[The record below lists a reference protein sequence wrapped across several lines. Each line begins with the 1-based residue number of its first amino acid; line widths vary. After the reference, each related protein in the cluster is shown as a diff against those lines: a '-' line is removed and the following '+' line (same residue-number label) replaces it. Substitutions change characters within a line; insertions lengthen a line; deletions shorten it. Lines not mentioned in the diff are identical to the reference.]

1 MRRAM
6 VASAFAAL
14 VVAGPG
20 LAQTLPAAVA
30 RDPAPD
36 KAHPAAM
43 LAEPIPSHGD
53 NLNAVFYA
61 ASGAG
66 PHPTV
71 LLLHGLPGNEQ
82 NLDLAQAMRRDG
94 WNVLTLHY
102 RGSWGSPGDFSFIHC
117 IEDAASALAWLR
129 DPASPVADRVDPQR
143 IVVIGHSLGGF
154 VAGWTGGHDGGVIAT
169 ATISAANIGPTIG
182 GLPRGT
188 AAKVVDDNI
197 GTTAGMHTLA
207 GTSPDALGEEAIQG
221 VQTLDFT
228 AGAATLARHPLL
240 LVTSDDGLA
249 ANSADLAA
257 ACARGRRDTGQPGPS
272 GDGSQLFRPSCRFGS
287 GDPAVVGELAGR
299 AGGSINLVQLR
310 RSKTRGS
317 W

>member
-1 MRRAM
+1 MRWAVIALAF
-6 VASAFAAL
+6 VALIA
-14 VVAGPG
+14 AGPG
-20 LAQTLPAAVA
+20 LTETNPAAIA
-30 RDPAPD
+30 HDPASD

-61 ASGAG
+61 AAGAG

-82 NLDLAQAMRRDG
+82 NLDLAQAIRRDG

-102 RGSWGSPGDFSFIHC
+102 RGSWGSPGAFSFAHC

-129 DPASPVADRVDPQR
+129 DPASPVAGRVDVKH

-154 VAGWTGGHDGGVIAT
+154 VAGWTGGHDDGLTAT
-169 ATISAANIGPTIG
+169 TTISAANIGPTIG
-182 GLPRGT
+182 GLSRSA

-207 GTSPDALGEEAIQG
+207 GTSPQALGDEAIQ
-221 VQTLDFT
+221 QAKTLDFT
-228 AGAATLARHPLL
+228 SGAPTLARHPLL

-249 ANSADLAA
+249 ADSADPAA
-257 ACARGRRDTGQPGPS
+257 AVR
-272 GDGSQLFRPSCRFGS
+272 
-287 GDPAVVGELAGR
+287 E
-299 AGGSINLVQLR
+299 AGGTQVSEVHLATDHSYSDHRVALEAAILPWLEALPGAPTAR
-310 RSKTRGS
+310 
-317 W
+317 